1 MRTAEDSSG
10 TVLHRLIQE
19 QLRYGNLTDNRTLL
33 AIQQQAMRGGMGSPR
48 SSLESLT
55 QEECQIVQH
64 STRQEPQGQEYQGDH
79 THSENLLHRL
89 HQLQFNGEELPSYE
103 EAKAQSQ
110 LLAVQRNQQ
119 AGGTGSY
126 MVAGTNQNAS
136 TEEKSVTHDVCP
148 DHSLHNDILQEL
160 KHGHVR
166 SLSERLMQLSLERNG
181 AKDQKMMSS
190 SQSFPQLSKHQK
202 QPVLAGNQVS
212 CNSTEPRGP
221 PPDYPFRMKAAA
233 PMLSRSQQHGHF
245 YHESATPYVNCQQ
258 NAPGGYGYGNQIQA
272 DRMTQAQALHP
283 AQQQRHSLL
292 SSPISSQMETLIVTE
307 ELQGSSQMVMVDHVA
322 LIHRAQ
328 QMVEMLLKENENL
341 RKELD
346 GHTEK
351 SAKIQKLEREIQR
364 ISQAYDNLMKASSKR
379 EALEKTMR
387 NKMEGEIRR
396 LHDFNRDLKEKLDSA
411 NKLLTSKECEI
422 SENGQSIVSKLITQ
436 NREQQQEKEQLRRE
450 LTLSHSRSEEQHK
463 RMELLDQALNSTQ
476 FKVVRLEDE
485 LRRKRAYVEKV
496 EKLQHALTQLQ
507 AACEKR
513 EQLELRLR
521 NRLEQELKSLR
532 TQQRQAMIQN
542 PGTSENSA
550 PALMEL
556 LREKEERIL
565 ALEADMTKWE
575 QKYLE
580 ESTMRQF
587 AMDAAATAA
596 TQRDTTIINHS
607 PRHSPNSS
615 FNGGSL
621 GKHVYYE
628 SGEVIAS
635 SHRHQEMESRIKAL
649 HAQILEKDAIIK
661 VLHQRSRRDQVKTE
675 QPTLR
680 PARSVPSIAMATGV
694 SHASSINQLGSE
706 KFLDKATKVT
716 SGALIK
722 DFTGDQATSL
732 TSHPLTSHAKHG
744 SRDGST
750 QTEEVAE
757 IESAASAQANSQDSE
772 AAVSLQ
778 IIKPPATSSNTLQPV
793 AHMVP
798 SNTRNQESSDSEMVE
813 ILI

>member
-33 AIQQQAMRGGMGSPR
+33 AIQQQALRGGNGSPR

-55 QEECQIVQH
+55 QEECQMVQH
-64 STRQEPQGQEYQGDH
+64 STRQEPQGQEHQGDH
-79 THSENLLHRL
+79 AHSEHLLHRM
-89 HQLQFNGEELPSYE
+89 HQLQLNGEELPTYE
-103 EAKAQSQ
+103 EAKAHSQ
-110 LLAVQRNQQ
+110 FLAVQRNQQ
-119 AGGTGSY
+119 AGGTGY
-126 MVAGTNQNAS
+126 CVVAGTNQKAYPEG
-136 TEEKSVTHDVCP
+136 TSVAHVDYPPHSHHDEA
-148 DHSLHNDILQEL
+148 LKEL

-181 AKDQKMMSS
+181 AKAQMTMSS
-190 SQSFPQLSKHQK
+190 SQSFPQLSKHHHK
-202 QPVLAGNQVS
+202 YPVLAGCQAPFQ
-212 CNSTEPRGP
+212 STDPRGP
-221 PPDYPFRMKAAA
+221 PPEYPFRITSAA
-233 PMLSRSQQHGHF
+233 PMLSHSQQHGSF
-245 YHESATPYVNCQQ
+245 YNESVIPYIQCQQ
-258 NAPGGYGYGNQIQA
+258 NMQESSYCSQPQTARATRI
-272 DRMTQAQALHP
+272 QALHSMQQNGFMSP
-283 AQQQRHSLL
+283 TNTLGAEAVMAAEGDAQIMH
-292 SSPISSQMETLIVTE
+292 
-307 ELQGSSQMVMVDHVA
+307 VDHVA
-322 LIHRAQ
+322 LINRAQ

-364 ISQAYDNLMKASSKR
+364 ISEAYDNLMKASSKR
-379 EALEKTMR
+379 ETLEKAMR

-396 LHDFNRDLKEKLDSA
+396 LHDFNRDLREKLESANKMLANRECEVSQNEQNTLSKLIHQNKDHLKEKEKLQRELCLFRSA
-411 NKLLTSKECEI
+411 NED
-422 SENGQSIVSKLITQ
+422 QRRRTQ
-436 NREQQQEKEQLRRE
+436 ALE
-450 LTLSHSRSEEQHK
+450 
-463 RMELLDQALNSTQ
+463 QALNSTQ
-476 FKVVRLEDE
+476 TKVVKLEDE
-485 LRRKRAYVEKV
+485 LRKKRAYVEKV

-521 NRLEQELKSLR
+521 NRLEQELKALR
-532 TQQRQAMIQN
+532 TQQRQATPQT
-542 PGTSENSA
+542 PGASEYSA

-596 TQRDTTIINHS
+596 AQRDTTIINHS

-615 FNGGSL
+615 FNDGSVEKNIYFEN
-621 GKHVYYE
+621 GDIM
-628 SGEVIAS
+628 IAN
-635 SHRHQEMESRIKAL
+635 HRHQEMESRIKAL

-661 VLHQRSRRDQVKTE
+661 VLQQRSKRDQTKME
-675 QPTLR
+675 QPRLR
-680 PARSVPSIAMATGV
+680 PAKSVPSITVASGMNCNRVSQTG
-694 SHASSINQLGSE
+694 SLNQLTNE
-706 KFLDKATKVT
+706 RITDKTPKVT
-716 SGALIK
+716 TGALLNK
-722 DFTGDQATSL
+722 GLRVDQAAVSASL
-732 TSHPLTSHAKHG
+732 PPTSHAKHG

-750 QTEEVAE
+750 QTDKVAE
-757 IESAASAQANSQDSE
+757 NGHTDFPPQSSSQEASH
-772 AAVSLQ
+772 
-778 IIKPPATSSNTLQPV
+778 KATSLDTSELPNQMLPNAV
-793 AHMVP
+793 
-798 SNTRNQESSDSEMVE
+798 RNLESSDTEMVE